1 MGKNPFRVRCPLP
14 HQSNANGDETD
25 KRMVYQCLQ
34 KGTVPEGK
42 KSEMKVCVASVPEKK
57 RWLTFSGWWLGHP
70 SEKYVSQLGWW
81 NSQYMGK

>member
-42 KSEMKVCVASVPEKK
+42 KSEMKVCVASVPEKNGDS
-57 RWLTFSGWWLGHP
+57 LFLVGGWATPL
-70 SEKYVSQLGWW
+70 K
-81 NSQYMGK
+81 NM